1 MSKFNGALP
10 LHLDAMQG
18 NTEQRSDMYLQY
30 IERVA
35 EVLTKQCAKS
45 SAVLT
50 APLASRLSDARV
62 VLL

>member
-1 MSKFNGALP
+1 MSKINGAEP

-18 NTEQRSDMYLQY
+18 NAEQRSDMYIQY
-30 IERVA
+30 IERVV

-50 APLASRLSDARV
+50 ASLASRLSDAGV
-62 VLL
+62 VQ